1 MPICGKLGVFVAAGS
16 GLSVP
21 GDNQGNS
28 GMRTRYRF
36 LSALAGAALALTAV
50 AAHAQALEEGR
61 LLLATQV
68 LNDIRDSRDQGIP
81 DRLLE
86 RAYGIAVIPGFTK
99 VAFFL
104 GGARG
109 HGVLVVRNASGHF
122 SDPVFITLTGGSF
135 GFQWGVQKADL
146 VLVFTSRK
154 GVEGI
159 TGGKLTLGADVSVA
173 AGPVGR
179 QASAATD
186 QAFNAGVYSYSHTS
200 GIFAGVAL
208 SGAALTIDDSAN
220 ADFYHHPGL
229 LASDIISGS
238 VGTSDF
244 AAQRFLTSVS
254 EGTGVQPPSSVANSA
269 AAPAHAPPPAKPAGP
284 AAQAFPLQDSNPGG
298 NPNGN

>member
-1 MPICGKLGVFVAAGS
+1 
-16 GLSVP
+16 
-21 GDNQGNS
+21 
-28 GMRTRYRF
+28 MRTRTR
-36 LSALAGAALALTAV
+36 LLTALAGVALAFTAI

-86 RAYGIAVIPGFTK
+86 RAYGIVVIPDFTK

-109 HGVLVVRNASGHF
+109 HGVAVVRDASGHF
-122 SDPVFITLTGGSF
+122 SNPIFVTLTGGSF
-135 GFQWGVQKADL
+135 GFQWGVQKTDL

-154 GVEGI
+154 GIEGI

-186 QAFNAGVYSYSHTS
+186 QAFNAGVYSYSATR
-200 GIFAGVAL
+200 GVFAGVAL
-208 SGAALTIDDSAN
+208 SGAALTIDDAAN
-220 ADFYHHPGL
+220 ADFYQHPGL

-238 VGTSDF
+238 VRTNDD
-244 AAQRFLTSVS
+244 AARRFMTAVS
-254 EGTGVQPPSSVANSA
+254 EGTGLLPASSVASSA
-269 AAPAHAPPPAKPAGP
+269 EAPASTAARPRRP
-284 AAQAFPLQDSNPGG
+284 AAQAFPLQDSSPGS
-298 NPNGN
+298 NPNPN

>member
-1 MPICGKLGVFVAAGS
+1 
-16 GLSVP
+16 
-21 GDNQGNS
+21 
-28 GMRTRYRF
+28 MRIRSRF
-36 LSALAGAALALTAV
+36 LTTLAGLALALTAV

-68 LNDIRDSRDQGIP
+68 LNDIRGARDQGIP

-86 RAYGIAVIPGFTK
+86 RAYGIAVIPDFTK

-109 HGVLVVRNASGHF
+109 HGVLVVRDRTGHF
-122 SDPVFITLTGGSF
+122 TSPIFVTLTGGSF
-135 GFQWGVQKADL
+135 GFQWGVQKTDL

-154 GVEGI
+154 GIEGI
-159 TGGKLTLGADVSVA
+159 TGGKLTLGGDVSVA

-186 QAFNAGVYSYSHTS
+186 QAFNAGVYSYSHTR

-220 ADFYHHPGL
+220 ADLYRRPGL

-238 VGTSDF
+238 VRTDDD
-244 AAQRFLTSVS
+244 AARRFLTAVS
-254 EGTGVQPPSSVANSA
+254 EGAGLQAPSSITSAA
-269 AAPAHAPPPAKPAGP
+269 AAPATNVQSAAPTRPNGPP
-284 AAQAFPLQDSNPGG
+284 AQAFPLQDTSPGSNP
-298 NPNGN
+298 NN

>member
-1 MPICGKLGVFVAAGS
+1 MPT
-16 GLSVP
+16 
-21 GDNQGNS
+21 
-28 GMRTRYRF
+28 RTR
-36 LSALAGAALALTAV
+36 LLTALAGVVLAFTAV

-81 DRLLE
+81 DRLLQ

-109 HGVLVVRNASGHF
+109 HGVLVVRNASGQF
-122 SDPVFITLTGGSF
+122 SSPVFVTLTGGSF
-135 GFQWGVQKADL
+135 GFQWGVQKTDL

-154 GVEGI
+154 GIEGI

-179 QASAATD
+179 GASVATD

-220 ADFYHHPGL
+220 ADFYRHPGL

-238 VGTSDF
+238 VRTDDS
-244 AAQRFLTSVS
+244 AAQRFLSAITQ
-254 EGTGVQPPSSVANSA
+254 GTGVQATSSVASSA
-269 AAPAHAPPPAKPAGP
+269 APVAPAAPAPARPSGP
-284 AAQAFPLQDSNPGG
+284 AAQAFPLQDNSPGSNP
-298 NPNGN
+298 NPN

>member
-1 MPICGKLGVFVAAGS
+1 
-16 GLSVP
+16 
-21 GDNQGNS
+21 
-28 GMRTRYRF
+28 MRTRTR
-36 LSALAGAALALTAV
+36 LLTALAGVALAFTAI

-68 LNDIRDSRDQGIP
+68 LNDIRNSRDQGIP

-86 RAYGIAVIPGFTK
+86 RAYGIAVIPDFTK

-109 HGVLVVRNASGHF
+109 HGVLVVRNASGRF

-135 GFQWGVQKADL
+135 GFQWGVQKADM

-186 QAFNAGVYSYSHTS
+186 QAFNAGVYSYSHTR

-220 ADFYHHPGL
+220 QDFYHHPRL
-229 LASDIISGS
+229 LASSIISGA
-238 VGTSDF
+238 VQTSNF
-244 AAQRFLTSVS
+244 AAQRFLTAVS
-254 EGTGVQPPSSVANSA
+254 EGTGVQPASSMASSA
-269 AAPAHAPPPAKPAGP
+269 AAPAAPAPAPAQSGAP
-284 AAQAFPLQDSNPGG
+284 AQAFPLQDGNPGG
-298 NPNGN
+298 NPN

>member
-1 MPICGKLGVFVAAGS
+1 
-16 GLSVP
+16 
-21 GDNQGNS
+21 
-28 GMRTRYRF
+28 MRTRTR
-36 LSALAGAALALTAV
+36 LLAALAGVALAFTAIV
-50 AAHAQALEEGR
+50 AHAQALEEGR

-86 RAYGIAVIPGFTK
+86 RAYGIAVIPDFTK

-109 HGVLVVRNASGHF
+109 HGVLVVRNANGQF
-122 SDPVFITLTGGSF
+122 SSPVFVTLTGGSF
-135 GFQWGVQKADL
+135 GFQWGVQKDDL

-186 QAFNAGVYSYSHTS
+186 QAFNAGVYSYSHTR
-200 GIFAGVAL
+200 GIFAGIAL

-220 ADFYHHPGL
+220 AGFYGHPGL
-229 LASDIISGS
+229 LASDIIA
-238 VGTSDF
+238 GTVHTNDF
-244 AAQRFLTSVS
+244 AAQRFLTAVS
-254 EGTGVQPPSSVANSA
+254 QGTGLQPASSMASSA
-269 AAPAHAPPPAKPAGP
+269 AAPAVPAPAAARPNGP
-284 AAQAFPLQDSNPGG
+284 AAQTFPLQDSNPGG
-298 NPNGN
+298 NPN

>member
-1 MPICGKLGVFVAAGS
+1 
-16 GLSVP
+16 
-21 GDNQGNS
+21 
-28 GMRTRYRF
+28 MRTRTR
-36 LSALAGAALALTAV
+36 LLTALAGVVLAFTAI

-81 DRLLE
+81 ERLLE
-86 RAYGIAVIPGFTK
+86 RAYGIAVIPDFTK

-109 HGVLVVRNASGHF
+109 HGVLVVRNASGRF
-122 SDPVFITLTGGSF
+122 SSPIFVTLTGGSF
-135 GFQWGVQKADL
+135 GFQWGVQKAEL

-154 GVEGI
+154 GIEGI

-186 QAFNAGVYSYSHTS
+186 QAFNAGVYSYSHTR

-220 ADFYHHPGL
+220 AEFYRRPGL
-229 LASDIISGS
+229 LASDIISGAVRTDDS
-238 VGTSDF
+238 S
-244 AAQRFLTSVS
+244 AQRFMTAVS
-254 EGTGVQPPSSVANSA
+254 EGTGMQPASSMASSA
-269 AAPAHAPPPAKPAGP
+269 AAPAGAPPPPAKPRGP

-298 NPNGN
+298 NPNPN